1 MKIHPFNIS
10 PIDIGEKVQRSSK
23 KKKLPGTRND
33 ESCRSGKWN
42 AAALYSIVSPKFV
55 SNKKEVTSPKLV
67 EKAKTKKENTHTK
80 KKKKE
85 KREDRKEGEIGNA
98 QQTHRSA
105 LNSRFIISRYTC
117 ELYIYMAKSTLH
129 FNFELRF
136 SS

>member
-10 PIDIGEKVQRSSK
+10 PIDIDGEKVQRSG

-80 KKKKE
+80 KKE
-85 KREDRKEGEIGNA
+85 KREGRKKGETGNA
-98 QQTHRSA
+98 
-105 LNSRFIISRYTC
+105 
-117 ELYIYMAKSTLH
+117 
-129 FNFELRF
+129 
-136 SS
+136 

>member
-10 PIDIGEKVQRSSK
+10 PIDIDGEKVQRSGK

-80 KKKKE
+80 KKRKKGKVG
-85 KREDRKEGEIGNA
+85 KR
-98 QQTHRSA
+98 
-105 LNSRFIISRYTC
+105 
-117 ELYIYMAKSTLH
+117 AKPVTPSKLIDLH
-129 FNFELRF
+129 
-136 SS
+136 